1 LTGFDQVERAQYRV
15 RVSDSFDG
23 KEYALS
29 DDLCI
34 CRCNPP
40 PRLIAD
46 QNHDCQML
54 ALASVET
61 AEEAAAR
68 AVSAR
73 EPDRMPMRFFDE
85 QTGGCTK
92 PLTQSERN
100 ALEAWHVTPAP
111 VEA

>member
-23 KEYALS
+23 KEYAL
-29 DDLCI
+29 
-34 CRCNPP
+34 P
-40 PRLIAD
+40 
-46 QNHDCQML
+46 
-54 ALASVET
+54 LASVET